1 MVYTSRSYF
10 IIEESQDRTSS
21 RRLKQKVWR
30 VVLAPTQAHTL
41 LAGSHTGSHTVVFL
55 YIFGPQTYTLLAGSH
70 TGSHTACWLTHR
82 LTHYPLAHTQAH
94 TLAHTVLAASH
105 TGSHTVGF
113 VYISGLPAQGI
124 VWLTV
129 AWAFLLQL
137 MIKTLSQRCTLG
149 QIWSGQSL
157 TETRF
162 SSDCVELSWRLCHR
176 FPR

>member
-1 MVYTSRSYF
+1 MEGS
-10 IIEESQDRTSS
+10 
-21 RRLKQKVWR
+21 
-30 VVLAPTQAHTL
+30 
-41 LAGSHTGSHTVVFL
+41 AGSHTGSHATRWLSHRLTHCCFL
-55 YIFGPQTYTLLAGSH
+55 IYLWSTDLHATR
-70 TGSHTACWLTHR
+70 WLTHR
-82 LTHYPLAHTQAH
+82 LTHYLLAHTQAH
-94 TLAHTVLAASH
+94 TLPSGSHAGSH

-157 TETRF
+157 TETPF
-162 SSDCVELSWRLCHR
+162 SSDCVELTVGDYAIVSQDEQLRKDFKSHRREARLSEMKKK
-176 FPR
+176 